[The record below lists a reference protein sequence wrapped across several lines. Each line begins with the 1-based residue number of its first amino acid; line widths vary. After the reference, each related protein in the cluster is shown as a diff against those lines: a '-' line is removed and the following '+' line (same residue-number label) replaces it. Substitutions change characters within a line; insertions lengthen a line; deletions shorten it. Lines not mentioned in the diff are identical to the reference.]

1 MGGPERD
8 SSLTYEPGSAA
19 ARGTPERVGRAARRR
34 GTRAASW
41 LTGTHG
47 PIPAHPAPAAAVTA
61 EPAAAVRPRN
71 RRRLIVEAGAAVF
84 SERGYHAASMEE
96 IAAGVGITAAA
107 LYRHFPNKYALFAE
121 CANVMAD
128 RLVAA
133 LGEVPAA
140 ASLAE
145 VFAAVTRVTVAHRAT
160 GGVYRWEARYLEPG
174 DRALLRAKFAHV
186 VERVAA
192 AVRREHPWPG
202 EHLRA
207 VAALGAIG
215 SVTTHHTS
223 IGRRRVEDLLAA
235 AALRVA
241 ATGPGAAL
249 AHARFVEIPAPPVP
263 RTRRSEILAAAVP
276 LFERDGFATVTN
288 GRIAEAVGLVPSA
301 LYRYFPG
308 KADILAAACLQ
319 AAELLAQAVEHN
331 LRGRT
336 EPLDALSALTA
347 TYVAYSFEHSAL
359 NSVAN
364 AEIAGLPAPLRHPL
378 VVAQR
383 EHIAVWEQHL
393 RQARPDLD
401 ARQARVLVHAGF
413 GVVVEAG
420 RRLRWQDSPA
430 HRTEVAALLVSAL
443 GL

>member
-1 MGGPERD
+1 M
-8 SSLTYEPGSAA
+8 
-19 ARGTPERVGRAARRR
+19 
-34 GTRAASW
+34 
-41 LTGTHG
+41 
-47 PIPAHPAPAAAVTA
+47 TA

-71 RRRLIVEAGAAVF
+71 RRQLIVEAGAAVF

-96 IAAGVGITAAA
+96 IAARVGITAAA

-133 LGEVPAA
+133 LAEVPADA
-140 ASLAE
+140 PLAD
-145 VFAAVTRVTVAHRAT
+145 VFAAVTRVTVAHRET
-160 GGVYRWEARYLEPG
+160 GGVYRWEARYLERA
-174 DRALLRAKFAHV
+174 DRRLLAAKFAHV
-186 VERVAA
+186 VERVAE

-207 VAALGAIG
+207 VGALGAIG
-215 SVTTHHTS
+215 SVTTHHNS
-223 IGRRRVEDLLAA
+223 IGRRRVEELLRGAA
-235 AALRVA
+235 RRVA
-241 ATGPGAAL
+241 ATDPAA
-249 AHARFVEIPAPPVP
+249 APAPAVEIPAPPVP

-319 AAELLAQAVEHN
+319 AAGLLAQAVEHN
-331 LRGRT
+331 LRGT
-336 EPLDALSALTA
+336 TDPHEALSALTA

-364 AEIAGLPAPLRHPL
+364 AEIAGLPEALRRPL
-378 VVAQR
+378 VAAQR

-393 RQARPDLD
+393 CEACPGLD
-401 ARQARVLVHAGF
+401 ARRARVLVHAGF

-420 RRLRWQDSPA
+420 RRLRWADRPE
-430 HRTEVAALLVSAL
+430 HRAAVAALLVSAL
-443 GL
+443 DL

>member
-1 MGGPERD
+1 VP
-8 SSLTYEPGSAA
+8 S
-19 ARGTPERVGRAARRR
+19 
-34 GTRAASW
+34 
-41 LTGTHG
+41 
-47 PIPAHPAPAAAVTA
+47 APAAAVTA

-71 RRRLIVEAGAAVF
+71 RKQLIVEAGATVF

-133 LGEVPAA
+133 LGDVPPDAA
-140 ASLAE
+140 LAD
-145 VFAAVTRVTVAHRAT
+145 VFAAVTRVTVAHRAA
-160 GGVYRWEARYLEPG
+160 GGVYRWEARYLNAE
-174 DRALLRAKFAHV
+174 DRRVLRGKFAHV
-186 VERVAA
+186 VGRVAE
-192 AVRREHPWPG
+192 AVRREHPLPG

-215 SVTTHHTS
+215 SITMHHNS
-223 IGRRRVEDLLAA
+223 IGRRRVEDLLRAS
-235 AALRVA
+235 ALRVA
-241 ATGPGAAL
+241 ATDTVTAA
-249 AHARFVEIPAPPVP
+249 ADARLVELPARPVP
-263 RTRRSEILAAAVP
+263 RTRRSEILEAAVP
-276 LFERDGFATVTN
+276 LFERDGFAAVTN
-288 GRIAEAVGLVPSA
+288 GMIAEAVGLVPSA

-319 AAELLAQAVEHN
+319 AAGLLAQAVEQN
-331 LRGRT
+331 LRRT
-336 EPLDALSALTA
+336 TGPHDALAALTA

-364 AEIAGLPAPLRHPL
+364 AEIAGLPAALRRPL
-378 VVAQR
+378 VAAQR

-393 RQARPDLD
+393 RQARPELD

-420 RRLRWQDSPA
+420 RRLRWQDSA
-430 HRTEVAALLVSAL
+430 EHRAAVAALVMSAL
-443 GL
+443 DL

>member
-1 MGGPERD
+1 M
-8 SSLTYEPGSAA
+8 
-19 ARGTPERVGRAARRR
+19 
-34 GTRAASW
+34 
-41 LTGTHG
+41 
-47 PIPAHPAPAAAVTA
+47 TA
-61 EPAAAVRPRN
+61 EPAAALRPRN
-71 RRRLIVEAGAAVF
+71 RRQLVVEAGAAVF

-96 IAAGVGITAAA
+96 IAARVGITAAA

-133 LGEVPAA
+133 LAEVPSD
-140 ASLAE
+140 ASLAA
-145 VFAAVTRVTVAHRAT
+145 VFAAVTRVTVAHRET
-160 GGVYRWEARYLEPG
+160 GGVYRWEARYLERA
-174 DRALLRAKFAHV
+174 DRKQLAEKFAHV
-186 VERVAA
+186 VERVAD
-192 AVRREHPWPG
+192 AVHREHPGPE

-215 SVTTHHTS
+215 SVTMHHNA
-223 IGRRRVEDLLAA
+223 IAQRRVGELLQAA
-235 AALRVA
+235 ARRVA
-241 ATGPGAAL
+241 ATEPAA
-249 AHARFVEIPAPPVP
+249 ATAPAVEIPAPPVP

-276 LFERDGFATVTN
+276 MFERDGFATVTN

-319 AAELLAQAVEHN
+319 AAALLAQAVEHN

-336 EPLDALSALTA
+336 DPHEALSALTA

-364 AEIAGLPAPLRHPL
+364 AEIAGLPDGLRRPL
-378 VVAQR
+378 VAAQR
-383 EHIAVWEQHL
+383 EHIAVWEQYL

-401 ARQARVLVHAGF
+401 PRQARVLVHAGF

-420 RRLRWQDSPA
+420 RRLRWADRPE
-430 HRTEVAALLVSAL
+430 HRAAVAALLVSAL
-443 GL
+443 GV

>member
-1 MGGPERD
+1 M
-8 SSLTYEPGSAA
+8 
-19 ARGTPERVGRAARRR
+19 
-34 GTRAASW
+34 
-41 LTGTHG
+41 
-47 PIPAHPAPAAAVTA
+47 TA

-71 RRRLIVEAGAAVF
+71 RRQLIVEAGAAVF

-96 IAAGVGITAAA
+96 IAARVGITAAA

-133 LGEVPAA
+133 LADVPPE

-145 VFAAVTRVTVAHRAT
+145 IFAAATRVTVAHRET
-160 GGVYRWEARYLEPG
+160 GGVYRWEARYLERE
-174 DRALLRAKFAHV
+174 DRRLLAAKFAHV

-207 VAALGAIG
+207 VGALGAIG
-215 SVTTHHTS
+215 SVTTHHNALAQ
-223 IGRRRVEDLLAA
+223 RRTGELLQA

-241 ATGPGAAL
+241 ATDPAA
-249 AHARFVEIPAPPVP
+249 APAPCVEIPAPPVP

-319 AAELLAQAVEHN
+319 AADLLAQAVAQN
-331 LRGRT
+331 LRGT
-336 EPLDALSALTA
+336 TGPHEALSALTA

-359 NSVAN
+359 HSVAN
-364 AEIAGLPAPLRHPL
+364 AEIAGLPEALRRPL
-378 VVAQR
+378 VTAQR

-393 RQARPDLD
+393 CEARPDLD

-420 RRLRWQDSPA
+420 RRLRWADRPE
-430 HRTEVAALLVSAL
+430 HRAEVAALLVSAL